1 MSTSTAHE
9 TSADNASVA
18 ATAKPATKAEKL
30 SVAGQW
36 QLMWWKFINHRLAV
50 AAGIVVITV
59 YMVAAFAEI
68 LAPTDP
74 NAPKARYTYAPPQ
87 SIHFTYRDGN
97 GDLHFQPHVYG
108 YKVEID
114 KRSFRRTFVFDPD
127 KIIPIGFF
135 VRGSKYDFWG
145 LFESDIHLIGP
156 ENPRDPFYFFGADR
170 LGRDMLSRVIFG
182 TRISMSIGLIGVTMS
197 LVIGIILGGISGF
210 YGGWVDDI
218 IQRLIEFLLSM
229 PTIPLWMGLAA
240 AIPLTWPPLGVYLMI
255 TIIISLIGWTTLARQ
270 VRGKMMAMRGED
282 FVIAAQLDN
291 VPQFKI
297 ITLQMVPAFASHIIA
312 VTTLAIPR
320 MILAETSLS
329 FLGIGL
335 QPPIISWGVLLKEAQ
350 NINSVAT
357 APWLLIPGIAVVT
370 AVLALNF
377 LGDGLRDAA
386 DPYSGR

>member
-1 MSTSTAHE
+1 MSISTANE
-9 TSADNASVA
+9 SVSAMPSVKAAS
-18 ATAKPATKAEKL
+18 KAEKL

-50 AAGIVVITV
+50 VAGIVVFIV
-59 YMVAAFAEI
+59 YFVAAFAEF

-87 SIHFTYRDGN
+87 GIHFFLRDEA

-108 YKVEID
+108 YKMKID
-114 KRSFRRTFVFDPD
+114 QRSFRRTFEFDSE
-127 KIIPIGFF
+127 KVIPISLF
-135 VRGSKYDFWG
+135 VRGSTYRFWG
-145 LFESDIHLIGP
+145 LFQSDIHFIGP
-156 ENPRDPFYFFGADR
+156 ENKRDAFFLFGADR

-182 TRISMSIGLIGVTMS
+182 TRVSMSIGLIGVTMS
-197 LVIGIILGGISGF
+197 LIIGVILGGISGF
-210 YGGWVDDI
+210 YGGWVDDA

-240 AIPLTWPPLGVYLMI
+240 AIPLTWPPLAVYLMI

-270 VRGKMMAMRGED
+270 VRGKMIAMRDED
-282 FVIAAQLDN
+282 FVVAARLDN

-297 ITLQMVPAFASHIIA
+297 IVFQMVPAFASHIIA

-335 QPPIISWGVLLKEAQ
+335 QPPTISWGVLLKEAQ
-350 NINSVAT
+350 NVNTVAT
-357 APWLLIPGIAVVT
+357 APWLLIPGVAVVG